1 MAESTPHE
9 NPEARVGETLQGKW
23 HVDHVLG
30 VGGMGAVYAAT
41 HRNGRKA
48 AIKILHARFAAD
60 RDVRKRFMREGY
72 VANKIDHPG
81 AVAILD
87 DDVLPDGS
95 PFLVME
101 LLDGESLS
109 TRLRR
114 TVGETDRADVLAVAG
129 QVLEVLAIAH
139 DNGIVHR
146 DIKPGNVFVTR
157 TGHVKLLDFG
167 LARIRDGVTSVVP
180 TLEGVV
186 MGTAAYM
193 APEQA
198 RGKQELVDRRSD
210 VFSLGAVLFRA
221 LTGRR
226 IHERETPF
234 DMTIAAAMTRAPS
247 LGQMLPD
254 AGKALVVAVDRA
266 LAFEPADRWP
276 TARAMFTALR
286 AAYDELRMSPRGPA
300 SSNGKANL
308 RMAHFSVPDTSRAP
322 SLVVDVA
329 FGAKHDEALSLER
342 RRTLDLRQTL
352 SGISVRLDPDTRPE

>member
-1 MAESTPHE
+1 MARDPPRD
-9 NPEARVGETLQGKW
+9 NPEARIGETLQGKW
-23 HVDHVLG
+23 HVDHLLG
-30 VGGMGAVYAAT
+30 VGGMGAVYATT

-101 LLDGESLS
+101 LLEGESFS

-114 TVGETDRADVLAVAG
+114 TGGQMDHADVLAVAG
-129 QVLEVLAIAH
+129 QVVDVLALAH

-167 LARIRDGVTSVVP
+167 LARIRDGVTSGVP

-198 RGKQELVDRRSD
+198 RGRQELVDARSD
-210 VFSLGAVLFRA
+210 IFSLGAVLFRA

-226 IHERETPF
+226 IHERETAF
-234 DMTIAAAMTRAPS
+234 DMNVAAAMTRAPS
-247 LGQMLPD
+247 LGQMLPN
-254 AGKALVVAVDRA
+254 AGRALVTAVDRA
-266 LAFEPADRWP
+266 LAFEPSDRWP
-276 TARAMFTALR
+276 TARAMFVALR
-286 AAYDELRMSPRGPA
+286 AAYDELRMAPQVPA
-300 SSNGKANL
+300 TGTGKANL
-308 RMAHFSVPDTSRAP
+308 RMAHFAVPDTSRAP

-329 FGAKHDEALSLER
+329 FGAKHDEVLSVER
-342 RRTLDLRQTL
+342 RRTLEVRQTL
-352 SGISVRLDPDTRPE
+352 SGISVRLDPNTRPE

>member
-1 MAESTPHE
+1 MAGDAPHDD
-9 NPEARVGETLQGKW
+9 AKGRIGQTLQGKW
-23 HVDHVLG
+23 HVDHLLG
-30 VGGMGAVYAAT
+30 IGGMGAVYAVT
-41 HRNGRKA
+41 HRNGRRA

-109 TRLRR
+109 VRLRR
-114 TVGETDRADVLAVAG
+114 TGGQMEQADVLAVAG
-129 QVLEVLAIAH
+129 QVVEVLALAH
-139 DNGIVHR
+139 DSGIVHR
-146 DIKPGNVFVTR
+146 DIKPGNVFLTQ

-167 LARIRDGVTSVVP
+167 LARIRDGVTSGVP

-198 RGKQELVDRRSD
+198 RGRQELIDGRSD
-210 VFSLGAVLFRA
+210 IFSVGAVLFRA

-226 IHERETPF
+226 IHERETTF
-234 DMTIAAAMTRAPS
+234 DMTVAAAMTHAPS
-247 LGQMLPD
+247 LAQMLPG
-254 AGKALVVAVDRA
+254 AGRALVAAVDRA

-276 TARAMFTALR
+276 TARAMFVALR
-286 AAYDELRMSPRGPA
+286 AAYDEIRLAPPPSK
-300 SSNGKANL
+300 GKANM
-308 RMAHFSVPDTSRAP
+308 RMAHFVPDTSRAP

-329 FGAKHDEALSLER
+329 FGARRDEALSLER
-342 RRTLDLRQTL
+342 RRTLEVVQTL
-352 SGISVRLDPDTRPE
+352 SGLSVRLDPDTRPE